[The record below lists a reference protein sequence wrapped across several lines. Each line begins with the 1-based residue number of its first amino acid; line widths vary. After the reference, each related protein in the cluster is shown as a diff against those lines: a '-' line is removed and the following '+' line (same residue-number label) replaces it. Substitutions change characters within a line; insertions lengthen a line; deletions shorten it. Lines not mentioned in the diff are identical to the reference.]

1 VDATHVAHVTD
12 RQSAKVP
19 QEVHAS
25 EQCAA
30 RHVSSAAAL
39 ALFSTGV
46 AAVQERLHPT
56 SVGAQA
62 ERQS

>member
-1 VDATHVAHVTD
+1 MVHAAE
-12 RQSAKVP
+12 RQSARVP

-30 RHVSSAAAL
+30 RHVSSAAAV
-39 ALFSTGV
+39 ALSCTGV
-46 AAVQERLHPT
+46 LAVQASLHAA
-56 SVGAQA
+56 SVAAQV